1 MRSMNFESIVKRIN
15 LSKLSRREK
24 VIVTAGGCALVI
36 FLLVQWVIAP
46 VFGHSARL
54 QRAADAKAVM
64 LADMQRMKAEYEGLR
79 SQAKQAESRFT
90 QRDRGFT
97 LFSFLDQLAGQARIK
112 ERVSYMRPS
121 KIDQKNSALKLS
133 RVEMKLEAVTLE
145 QLTQFLYGVETSR
158 NMAAVS
164 KLSITRRDQK
174 EGLLDAILQVDTLE
188 L

>member
-1 MRSMNFESIVKRIN
+1 MNFESITKRIN

-24 VIVTAGGCALVI
+24 IVVAAGGGALLL
-36 FLLVQWVIAP
+36 FLLVQLVVAP
-46 VFGHSARL
+46 VFGRNAQLR
-54 QRAADAKAVM
+54 RTAEAKTVM
-64 LADMQRMKAEYEGLR
+64 LADMQRMKAEYDSIR
-79 SQAKQAESRFT
+79 SQTRQAESRFT
-90 QRDRGFT
+90 QRDKGFT

-121 KIDQKNSALKLS
+121 KVDQKNSAFKLS
-133 RVEMKLEAVTLE
+133 RVEMKIEAVTLE
-145 QLTQFLYGVETSR
+145 QLTQFLYRVESSR

>member
-1 MRSMNFESIVKRIN
+1 MKLDAITQRIN
-15 LSKLSRREK
+15 LSKLNRREK
-24 VIVTAGGCALVI
+24 IVVAAGGGALLL
-36 FLLVQWVIAP
+36 FLLVQLVIAP
-46 VFGHSARL
+46 VFGRNAQLR
-54 QRAADAKAVM
+54 RTAEAKTVM
-64 LADMQRMKAEYEGLR
+64 LADMQRMKAEYESIR
-79 SQAKQAESRFT
+79 AQTRQAESRFT
-90 QRDRGFT
+90 QRDKGFT

-121 KIDQKNSALKLS
+121 KVDQKNSAFKLS
-133 RVEMKLEAVTLE
+133 RVEMKIEAVTLE
-145 QLTQFLYGVETSR
+145 QLTQFLHGVESSR